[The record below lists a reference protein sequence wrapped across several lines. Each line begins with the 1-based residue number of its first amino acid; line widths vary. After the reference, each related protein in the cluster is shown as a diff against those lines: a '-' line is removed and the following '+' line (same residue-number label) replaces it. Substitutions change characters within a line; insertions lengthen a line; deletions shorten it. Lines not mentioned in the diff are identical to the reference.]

1 MTGKIGVN
9 IIIER
14 EKQNGKVVFI
24 ASSPD
29 VNVFAE
35 GKTIDEAK
43 RKFIEGVKIHLK
55 TFPEE
60 KASLIKEQKE
70 QEYEMP
76 LVTKVFL

>member
-1 MTGKIGVN
+1 MENKIAVN

-14 EKQNGKVVFI
+14 ETVDAEEVFI

-43 RKFIEGVKIHLK
+43 KKFLGGLKIHLD
-55 TFPEE
+55 TFPDERQNL
-60 KASLIKEQKE
+60 LIEDKDK
-70 QEYEMP
+70 YEMP
-76 LVTKVFL
+76 LVSRIFL